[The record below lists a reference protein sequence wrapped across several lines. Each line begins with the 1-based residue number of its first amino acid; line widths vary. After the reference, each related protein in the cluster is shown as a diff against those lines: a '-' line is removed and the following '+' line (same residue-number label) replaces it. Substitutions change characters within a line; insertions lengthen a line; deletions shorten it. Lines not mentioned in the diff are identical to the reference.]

1 MYINE
6 TSDKLLKSVIDEA
19 RATFPERF
27 AGKSSQEIVNE
38 IAAVVRRAE
47 RKGVTNENQ
56 T

>member
-1 MYINE
+1 MCINE
-6 TSDKLLKSVIDEA
+6 TSDKLLKSAIDEA

-47 RKGVTNENQ
+47 RKGGDQ
-56 T
+56 